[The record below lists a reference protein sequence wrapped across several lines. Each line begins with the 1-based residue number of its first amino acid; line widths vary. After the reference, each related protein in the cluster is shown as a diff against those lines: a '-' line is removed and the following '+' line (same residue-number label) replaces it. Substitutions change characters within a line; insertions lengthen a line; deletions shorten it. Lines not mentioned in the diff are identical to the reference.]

1 MLEIYV
7 FKNIRVAIHTHM
19 KSYTLQIIH
28 VTNHTRMKWWH
39 FIGRSATH
47 PCLTKPSYCMSQC
60 FASRQ
65 GLRDFAVKSMR
76 PWRHR
81 TPSLAGRC
89 SVVTQRQSRR
99 SWRWGNLR
107 RRRPAIIDN
116 SRPWG
121 LVLSAI
127 LDPDREHFVFEKKY
141 LFHLENSNKT
151 KLMQLKMFETNTSIV
166 NNKKKYMQYI
176 QV

>member
-7 FKNIRVAIHTHM
+7 FKNIHVAIHTHM

-28 VTNHTRMKWWH
+28 VTNHTRMKWRH

-99 SWRWGNLR
+99 SCIISSGEYSIEHQPTCADNQIYSQAPINLIYFNVGDGFF
-107 RRRPAIIDN
+107 P
-116 SRPWG
+116 
-121 LVLSAI
+121 SALNCGTI
-127 LDPDREHFVFEKKY
+127 
-141 LFHLENSNKT
+141 N
-151 KLMQLKMFETNTSIV
+151 
-166 NNKKKYMQYI
+166 
-176 QV
+176 